1 MGKLELSHVK
11 MMSSISLIKLVRNKS
26 LVDIIVEVRH
36 FDAVAPARERG
47 LKLLLVTVR
56 KLSALRR
63 SRKGAWIEIVTR
75 SAFRS
80 RISSRSRKGAW
91 IEIYRLPILEN
102 VFLCRSRKGAWI
114 EIDLQGRCISI

>member
-47 LKLLLVTVR
+47 LKSSTSELLAELPKVAPARERGLKCSIARVCNID
-56 KLSALRR
+56 A
-63 SRKGAWIEIVTR
+63 
-75 SAFRS
+75 
-80 RISSRSRKGAW
+80 SRSRKGAW
-91 IEIYRLPILEN
+91 IEIAY
-102 VFLCRSRKGAWI
+102 VS
-114 EIDLQGRCISI
+114 QMSQ